1 MCVWMCRVGM
11 VVEESQPAN
20 WKAASTP
27 EQLRERLKQ
36 GECVRERECVG
47 VCVCVRERE

>member
-1 MCVWMCRVGM
+1 M

-20 WKAASTP
+20 WKAAATP

-36 GECVRERECVG
+36 G
-47 VCVCVRERE
+47 VCVRERDRQIGSEWVRESRKQGEFWF

>member
-1 MCVWMCRVGM
+1 M

-36 GECVRERECVG
+36 GEKERVYASEREG
-47 VCVCVRERE
+47 AGE